1 MDKITTTQIAATVA
15 ASKGSTKS
23 AMKDGIEAIFNEIAG
38 QLAIGNEVSIQGFG
52 TFKPRHNAA
61 RKGRNPRTGEEVDI
75 AASVSAA
82 FKQAKA
88 LKDLL
93 N

>member
-1 MDKITTTQIAATVA
+1 MGKITTTQIAETVA

-23 AMKDGIEAIFNEIAG
+23 AIKDGIEAVFGEIAK
-38 QLAIGNEVSIQGFG
+38 QLAAGNEVAINGFG

-61 RKGRNPRTGEEVDI
+61 RKGRNPATGEEIDI
-75 AASVSAA
+75 AASTSAT

-88 LKDLL
+88 LKDAL